1 MFGMIRNSLFGGVE
15 LNKGTLI
22 KKQDKDGMTFE
33 ERTYDGG
40 KFASVEV
47 SEKPFD
53 EATKECVL
61 KLLKYVGGSNE
72 KGAGMGM
79 TSPVS
84 IISYPTEEESLQP
97 KVKVILR
104 IPSQFQADPP
114 LPTDESIYIESR
126 EGLTVYAMSCIFAG
140 VPGGRSDY
148 RWKSCGRQSAGRI
161 PGDRQFGGY
170 AKETDYVSCAE
181 KLRCCL
187 GPEASYHKD
196 YYICCGYD
204 PPMKPYGRLNE
215 VWFVKNT

>member
-1 MFGMIRNSLFGGVE
+1 MFGMIRNSLFGRVE
-15 LNKGTLI
+15 VNDGTLI
-22 KKQDKDGMTFE
+22 QKQDKDGMTFE
-33 ERTYDGG
+33 ERIYDGG

-53 EATKECVL
+53 EATKESVL

-114 LPTDESIYIESR
+114 LPTDESIHIESR
-126 EGLTVYAMSCIFAG
+126 EGLTVYAM
-140 VPGGRSDY
+140 
-148 RWKSCGRQSAGRI
+148 
-161 PGDRQFGGY
+161 QFGGY

-181 KLRCCL
+181 KLCSCL

-204 PPMKPYGRLNE
+204 PPMKPYGRRNE
-215 VWFVKNT
+215 VWFVKST